1 MSVDNNEILSD
12 EDFLKCLKDSIAT
25 GTEQYLAYKDF
36 SFLFEPYGNGSV
48 IIWQY
53 GVCLGDFKTFDDFYN
68 KICNSS
74 SIDISDKAQCE
85 KFKNSL
91 KYLWEL
97 R

>member
-25 GTEQYLAYKDF
+25 GTEQYLSYKDF

-53 GVCLGDFKTFDDFYN
+53 GVCLGDFKSFDDFYN
-68 KICNSS
+68 NFKINGMAFKDILPD
-74 SIDISDKAQCE
+74 IDFD
-85 KFKNSL
+85 
-91 KYLWEL
+91 
-97 R
+97 